1 MRSYLPGVLLL
12 AALAGD
18 AAAQPEAAPR
28 TSFDEEVGALLARP
42 GGLTADAAAARAVA
56 ASPAVKRKLAE
67 SAEAKAGLDDF
78 KYALVP
84 ITTLTAGYTRLSKIE
99 VPELAPGFS
108 FPVFLNSYHLGAEVA
123 IPLTDLT
130 LRIPLLEKASEHGV
144 AAARSGTRS
153 AELTAAVDARVAYYE
168 WVRAELQ
175 VVVAARLLDQVQA
188 NLGQIRALAE
198 VSRVSRADVLR
209 LEAQEAQV
217 ELGLAQVRELANL
230 RAEQLRIA
238 IGAAPEEPL
247 AIGEDVRDVGADAE
261 VAPAAELTR
270 QALGKRNELVALREA
285 RMAVEQQRKAAR
297 IDRLPKLT
305 VFAQGVYDNPNQ
317 RIFPAEDKF
326 NFTWAAGASVSWT
339 LNDYLHAGPNDVKW
353 DAELRQVDADMQSLE
368 LGVRAQVTAARQA
381 VVLADRAYAATRRG
395 LAAAEESYRVRQEL
409 LAAERAT
416 AIELVDAETEL
427 TRARIAAIDALIDRR
442 IARARLANVI
452 GVDQ

>member
-1 MRSYLPGVLLL
+1 
-12 AALAGD
+12 
-18 AAAQPEAAPR
+18 
-28 TSFDEEVGALLARP
+28 
-42 GGLTADAAAARAVA
+42 
-56 ASPAVKRKLAE
+56 
-67 SAEAKAGLDDF
+67 
-78 KYALVP
+78 
-84 ITTLTAGYTRLSKIE
+84 
-99 VPELAPGFS
+99 
-108 FPVFLNSYHLGAEVA
+108 
-123 IPLTDLT
+123 
-130 LRIPLLEKASEHGV
+130 
-144 AAARSGTRS
+144 
-153 AELTAAVDARVAYYE
+153 
-168 WVRAELQ
+168 
-175 VVVAARLLDQVQA
+175 
-188 NLGQIRALAE
+188 
-198 VSRVSRADVLR
+198 
-209 LEAQEAQV
+209 
-217 ELGLAQVRELANL
+217 
-230 RAEQLRIA
+230 
-238 IGAAPEEPL
+238 
-247 AIGEDVRDVGADAE
+247 
-261 VAPAAELTR
+261 PAAELTR